1 MFLWFSK
8 GVLQWYN
15 NKLNCSVGHG
25 NAWKCDANNWW
36 TFFHCNKYQTLGG
49 QKSIIVVPSGVKLL
63 NKSNGIGR
71 QEEFEVFSI
80 DKPSNILYSI
90 VSFQLQKSTFMKAC
104 QGCRERLSN
113 LKWINVLIKWYW
125 DWTVSFPI
133 SSIKAKYIEKPLRR

>member
-1 MFLWFSK
+1 MFLWFSN

-15 NKLNCSVGHG
+15 NLLNCSVCYG
-25 NAWKCDANNWW
+25 NARKCDANNWW
-36 TFFHCNKYQTLGG
+36 TFFHCNKYQTLDG

-71 QEEFEVFSI
+71 QEDFEVFSI

-90 VSFQLQKSTFMKAC
+90 VSFQLQKSTIMKAC
-104 QGCRERLSN
+104 QGCREKLSN

-125 DWTVSFPI
+125 DWTVSFSI